1 MIQSLMIN
9 SNDAPSQSYSL
20 AAITVQEEQTM
31 ASSTTLLT
39 AQTQLEDV
47 LAHLPASNTTE
58 CSKGHVIY
66 GRDYSS
72 RNLYLLVAGKVG
84 ISQIAD
90 DGSEVLLEIV
100 RPDELFGE
108 SAFLGVSRRNEEA
121 KVIEKAT
128 LMAWAISDMEDLVMK
143 RPRLA
148 VALLQVLAQRN
159 AELTRRIESL
169 SVDTIERRLA
179 RSLIRFS
186 ERLGTPQLD
195 GSIRMMPFTHVLLS
209 RYVGTSR
216 EIITQYM
223 NRFRKQGYLS
233 YSRRGMLLHRDT
245 LRAVLDGSSSPRAE
259 ATN

>member
-1 MIQSLMIN
+1 MT
-9 SNDAPSQSYSL
+9 P
-20 AAITVQEEQTM
+20 T
-31 ASSTTLLT
+31 TTLLR
-39 AQTQLEDV
+39 APTQIEDV
-47 LAHLPASNTTE
+47 LAHLPISNTIE
-58 CSKGHVIY
+58 YGKGHVIY
-66 GRDYSS
+66 SRADAS
-72 RNLYLLVAGKVG
+72 RNLYLVVTGKVG

-90 DGSEVLLEIV
+90 NGSEVLLEIV

-108 SAFLGVSRRNEEA
+108 SAFLSAARCTEQA
-121 KVIEKAT
+121 KVIENAT
-128 LMAWAISDMEDLVMK
+128 LMTWPVSEMEELVMK

-159 AELTRRIESL
+159 AELTRRIESF

-186 ERLGTPQLD
+186 ERLGTREKD

-259 ATN
+259 TTN

>member
-1 MIQSLMIN
+1 MT
-9 SNDAPSQSYSL
+9 P
-20 AAITVQEEQTM
+20 T
-31 ASSTTLLT
+31 TTLLGS
-39 AQTQLEDV
+39 QTQIEDV
-47 LAHLPASNTTE
+47 LAHLPISGTTAY
-58 CSKGHVIY
+58 SKGDVIY
-66 GRDYSS
+66 GRDDSS
-72 RNLYLLVAGKVG
+72 RCLYLLVTGKVG

-108 SAFLGVSRRNEEA
+108 SAFLGDSRRTEEA
-121 KVIEKAT
+121 KVIEKAS
-128 LMAWAISDMEDLVMK
+128 LMTWAISDMEDLVMK

-148 VALLQVLAQRN
+148 VALLQILAQRN
-159 AELTRRIESL
+159 AELTRRIESF
-169 SVDTIERRLA
+169 SVDTIQRRLA

-186 ERLGTPQLD
+186 ERLGTPEAD

-233 YSRRGMLLHRDT
+233 YSRQGMLLHRDA
-245 LRAVLDGSSSPRAE
+245 LRAVLDGSDSPRAE
-259 ATN
+259 AAN